1 MRSPHTAG
9 HAVLNVGGMLHRQ
22 PKMMNNY
29 ACFWIGMH
37 RDEAVSSC
45 YLMYAMR

>member
-1 MRSPHTAG
+1 MRSPHMSCQ
-9 HAVLNVGGMLHRQ
+9 AVLNVGGMLHCQ